1 MDFINWSWDE
11 NLHVTVTL
19 SVKQYIKH
27 QPVDVA
33 NLDDIIQDLRI
44 KARSMVI
51 VVDLV
56 GANIFHLDIRNLT
69 RLLVDVYHVTKDDQ
83 LLRAIQ
89 FKGAHFLF
97 RKLFYPFSLVIPR
110 HVRDLIQFI

>member
-1 MDFINWSWDE
+1 
-11 NLHVTVTL
+11 
-19 SVKQYIKH
+19 
-27 QPVDVA
+27 
-33 NLDDIIQDLRI
+33 
-44 KARSMVI
+44 
-51 VVDLV
+51 
-56 GANIFHLDIRNLT
+56 
-69 RLLVDVYHVTKDDQ
+69 VYHVTKDDQ